1 MGQLPLTFQP
11 PRPTHERRKATAE
24 VAKTLRL
31 WADVANR
38 NDQGYTGTTLT
49 IAARMVSD
57 DRVGEAWALL
67 RMSARVAG
75 IIRKHLR
82 GPAYTIESV
91 TYRQRAYLAA
101 ARYVGTTLGH
111 GKVKGE
117 ACGPLEWE
125 ADEDG
130 MRYACSVENS
140 FHRGITDGSSVR
152 VEEGLHRGNWRYAVE
167 VYIGFPTWARDGFQ
181 WRETCETLEAAK
193 ASAREWAAW
202 SQVVLS
208 AACAAWSV

>member
-1 MGQLPLTFQP
+1 MNQLPLTFQP
-11 PRPTHERRKATAE
+11 PKPTHERRKATAE
-24 VAKTLRL
+24 VAKTLRK

-91 TYRQRAYLAA
+91 TYRRRAYLAA

-111 GKVKGE
+111 GKAKGE
-117 ACGPLEWE
+117 VCGPLEWE
-125 ADEDG
+125 EDDDG
-130 MRYACSVENS
+130 MRYAFSVENP
-140 FHRGITDGSSVR
+140 FFPGITDGSSVR
-152 VEEGLHRGNWRYAVE
+152 VERSWRGPTVE
-167 VYIGFPTWARDGFQ
+167 VFLSFPTRARDQFT
-181 WRETCETLEAAK
+181 WRETCETLEHAK
-193 ASAREWAAW
+193 AIARERAEW

-208 AACAAWSV
+208 AACAVVGE